1 VSAFY
6 FHPDIKT
13 YNFQAS
19 FLKTGVFDIYTHL
32 IQNREQLTLKEE
44 FVYFPLTYFLLGGYQ
59 IVVSPIM
66 GPAFN
71 SWLANA
77 SSNAF
82 VLDPNIFKYL
92 TILKLPY
99 LALDILIA
107 FILKRFVDDK
117 EKGEKAFKLWL
128 FNPFTIFL
136 IYAISNIDIFAV
148 TLTLA
153 AFLYLSKEKPLL
165 GSVFL
170 GLAAGFK
177 LYPLLF
183 TPFLFLYGKGI
194 KEKLTIS
201 LIPWLIFGVI
211 CAPFVSPDFFHSALV
226 SGLSTGILKSEL
238 GVLAISALFFYG
250 VTIDKKINLL
260 NYWVILFLMVFS
272 FPLYHIQW
280 LLWVAPFVVILVIQR
295 PRFIPII
302 LILCVTAFTIPILYQ
317 DRFMTMGLLRV
328 YSLLYDM
335 LPTPFLAI
343 QKVYDP
349 YSLVSAIHAA
359 MAGATLV
366 LAYKLFKK
374 EEKPL

>member
-66 GPAFN
+66 GSGFN

-92 TILKLPY
+92 MVLKLPY

-107 FILKRFVDDK
+107 FILKRFFDDK

-153 AFLYLSKEKPLL
+153 AFLYFSKEKPIL

-194 KEKLTIS
+194 KEKLTLS
-201 LIPWLIFGVI
+201 LTPWLIFGLI
-211 CAPFVSPDFFHSALV
+211 CTPFISPDFFHSALV

-238 GVLAISALFFYG
+238 GVLAISALFFYA
-250 VTIDKKINLL
+250 VTVDKKINLL
-260 NYWVILFLMVFS
+260 SYWVILFLMVFS

-295 PRFIPII
+295 PKLIPIV
-302 LILCVTAFTIPILYQ
+302 LILSITSFVIPLLYQ
-317 DRFMTMGLLRV
+317 DRFMTMGLLRA

-335 LPTPFLAI
+335 LPTPFLAV